1 MSFTRFD
8 QIIEAARDR
17 GPVSIAVAAATD
29 RDVLQAI
36 QLAEAEGI
44 ARSIL
49 VGDSAEIKKMAVS
62 LNFDLG
68 RTEVRHVA
76 DPAKAALEAARAV
89 RMGEAQVLMKGMV
102 SSGAFLQAV
111 LNPEVGLRKGKL
123 LSHLAVFEVPGFDR
137 LVFITDGGM
146 NLYPDVNGKMEI
158 LKNATSGMQALGF
171 KEIKVAVLAAIETV
185 NPDMPP
191 TLDAAAIAKAA
202 ERGQLGKGVTVD
214 GPLALDNAINEEA
227 AIHKGIKSLVAGK
240 ADLLLVPNIEAGNI
254 LGKSLVYFARGTM
267 AGVVLGAVAPV
278 VLVSRADPP
287 RAKLVSIAMASL
299 LRG

>member
-8 QIIEAARDR
+8 QMFEAAKGR
-17 GPVSIAVAAATD
+17 GPVTIAVAAAAD

-49 VGDSAEIKKMAVS
+49 VGDAAEVS
-62 LNFDLG
+62 KIAESLSFDLG
-68 RTEVRHVA
+68 RAEVRHVA
-76 DPAKAALEAARAV
+76 DPAQAALEAARAV
-89 RMGEAQVLMKGMV
+89 RTGEAQVLMKGMV
-102 SSGAFLQAV
+102 SSGAFLKAV
-111 LNPEVGLRKGKL
+111 LNPEAGLRKGKL
-123 LSHLAVFEVPGFDR
+123 LSHLAVFDVPGFER
-137 LVFITDGGM
+137 LVFVTDGGM
-146 NLYPDVNGKMEI
+146 NLYPDVGGKMEI
-158 LKNATSGMQALGF
+158 LKNAVSGMQALGF
-171 KEIKVAVLAAIETV
+171 KEVKVAVLAAIETV
-185 NPDMPP
+185 NTDMPP
-191 TLDAAAIAKAA
+191 TIDAAAIAQAA
-202 ERGQLGKGVTVD
+202 ERGQLGKGVIVD

-227 AIHKGIKSLVAGK
+227 AIHKGIKSPVAGK
-240 ADLLLVPNIEAGNI
+240 ADLLLVPDIEAGNI

-267 AGVVLGAVAPV
+267 AGLILGAAAPV